1 LTAKEGKAAPKTA
14 LEMQARECA
23 RVEREEE
30 LLRSKVAAQRGRDGR
45 PDRRGRRGG
54 REYSR
59 GGARVAADPRRGIPN
74 DDPHDLKLHAGSKD
88 GSHGDPSSY
97 KVCQF
102 YLHEFETTQ
111 PKQNRMTSNF
121 GEGAG
126 VVAELEQA
134 FSGFFSSE

>member
-1 LTAKEGKAAPKTA
+1 MEKAKEKSTTKEGKAAPKTA

-45 PDRRGRRGG
+45 PDRRGRLGG

-74 DDPHDLKLHAGSKD
+74 DDPARWNRKKTTLTKMSKIISQTKLPCRKRC
-88 GSHGDPSSY
+88 Y
-97 KVCQF
+97 
-102 YLHEFETTQ
+102 Y
-111 PKQNRMTSNF
+111 R
-121 GEGAG
+121 
-126 VVAELEQA
+126 
-134 FSGFFSSE
+134 